1 MKIDNKVAID
11 MLDAWKNQYDIDLQG
26 EEYSEMH
33 GKIMAILERCN
44 LYDLRTIFESL
55 AEMGFKEKS

>member
-1 MKIDNKVAID
+1 MKIDNKLAIN
-11 MLDAWKNQYDIDLQG
+11 MLDAWKNQYDIDLHG

-44 LYDLRTIFESL
+44 LYDLRTIFDALS
-55 AEMGFKEKS
+55 EMGFKEKS

>member
-1 MKIDNKVAID
+1 MKDKKIDLHGKESKEI
-11 MLDAWKNQYDIDLQG
+11 
-26 EEYSEMH
+26 H

-44 LYDLRTIFESL
+44 LYDLRTIFETL